1 MVGNHGHDRTDQGH
15 HASQDVSDEYIL
27 GIGDDY
33 DHVANNVDQMLC
45 DAEGIDDQ

>member
-1 MVGNHGHDRTDQGH
+1 MDQGH

-27 GIGDDY
+27 DIGDDY

-45 DAEGIDDQ
+45 DAEGIDDQWSWVC